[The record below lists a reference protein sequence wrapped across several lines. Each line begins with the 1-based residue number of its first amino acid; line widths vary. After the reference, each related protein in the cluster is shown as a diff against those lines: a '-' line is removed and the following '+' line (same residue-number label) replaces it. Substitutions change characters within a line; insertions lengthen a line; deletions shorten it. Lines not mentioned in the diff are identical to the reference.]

1 MLTPIFRLGKI
12 FEPSVIIIN
21 QTVGPLAGETI
32 MANENVAAGKNQ
44 LRKNSL
50 GVGAV
55 TFLVISAAAPLTAVA
70 GGVPISMLLGNG
82 AGIAGAFV
90 LATIIL
96 LVFAVG
102 YVAMARH
109 VANAGAFYAFA
120 ARGLG
125 GKVGGASALVA
136 ILSYNAMQIGIL
148 GLLGAASAGTFGALG
163 INLPWWAWSFIGIAI
178 VAFLGYRQV
187 ELSAKI
193 LIALV
198 ALEYLIVLIIDLAIL
213 FKGGDSGLSMA
224 PFSPSQ
230 IMSGSPAIG
239 ILFCFAAFIGFEAT
253 TIYSEEAR
261 DPHTTVPRATYY
273 SVLLIGVFYMLTAWL
288 MANGAGVDKLVP
300 TLQGLADP
308 TTFLFELAGRY
319 VGGPVPTI
327 MGFLFVSSLFAAV
340 LAFHNGVARYKYVA
354 GREGLL
360 PDSVGVTHP
369 VYQSPHVGSIIQT
382 VVAVLVVGLFAVLG
396 MDPVL
401 QLFTWLTQLG
411 TLGVLGLMAVT
422 SFSVVAFF
430 GKNAM
435 GETALSTKILP
446 TIAGVVLA
454 ALFVY
459 IFAKFGDLTGAAG
472 SLGIILPSLVIVA
485 AIIGFVLANGLASR
499 NPDKYKRL
507 GMNN

>member
-1 MLTPIFRLGKI
+1 
-12 FEPSVIIIN
+12 
-21 QTVGPLAGETI
+21 
-32 MANENVAAGKNQ
+32 MADITVAAGTNQ

-82 AGIAGAFV
+82 AGIAGSFL
-90 LATIIL
+90 LATAIL
-96 LVFAVG
+96 LIFAVG

-109 VANAGAFYAFA
+109 VSNAGAFYAFA

-125 GKVGGASALVA
+125 GKVGGASAMVA

-148 GLLGAASAGTFGALG
+148 GLLGAAASGTFAPLG
-163 INLPWWAWSFIGIAI
+163 LDFPWWVWSFVGIAI
-178 VAFLGYRQV
+178 VAVLGYRQV

-193 LIALV
+193 LMGV
-198 ALEYLIVLIIDLAIL
+198 VFLEYIIVLIIDAAIL
-213 FKGGDSGLSMA
+213 FKGGDAGLTLA
-224 PFSPSQ
+224 PFSPSAV
-230 IMSGSPAIG
+230 MSGSPAIG

-253 TIYSEEAR
+253 TIYSEEAK
-261 DPHTTVPRATYY
+261 DPHTTVPKATYY
-273 SVLLIGVFYMLTAWL
+273 SVILIGVFYMITAWL
-288 MANGAGVDKLVP
+288 MAVGEGVDKLVP
-300 TLQGLADP
+300 TLQGLKDP
-308 TTFLFELAGRY
+308 TTFLFDLAGRY

-360 PDSVGVTHP
+360 PASVGVTHP
-369 VYQSPHVGSIIQT
+369 AYQSPHVGSLIQT
-382 VVAVLVVGLFAVLG
+382 VIAVVVVGLFAALG

-430 GKNAM
+430 AANAM
-435 GETALSTKILP
+435 GETPLSTKVLP
-446 TIAGVVLA
+446 IISGVVMA
-454 ALFVY
+454 GLFVY

-485 AIIGFVLANGLASR
+485 AIVGFISANNLASSD
-499 NPDKYKRL
+499 PAKFKSL
-507 GMNN
+507 GTNR

>member
-1 MLTPIFRLGKI
+1 MVDTT
-12 FEPSVIIIN
+12 S
-21 QTVGPLAGETI
+21 
-32 MANENVAAGKNQ
+32 AAGTNQ

-82 AGIAGAFV
+82 AGIAGSFL

-96 LVFAVG
+96 IAFAVG

-109 VANAGAFYAFA
+109 ISSAGGFYAFA

-125 GKVGGASALVA
+125 GKVGGAAALIA

-148 GLLGAASAGTFGALG
+148 GLLGAASAGTFASIGLDM
-163 INLPWWAWSFIGIAI
+163 PWWVWSFIGIAFCA
-178 VAFLGYRQV
+178 VLGYRQV
-187 ELSAKI
+187 DLSAKI
-193 LIALV
+193 LMALV
-198 ALEYLIVLIIDLAIL
+198 LLEYVIVVIVDVAI
-213 FKGGDSGLSMA
+213 FVKGGDSGLSMA
-224 PFSPSQ
+224 PFSMSQ

-261 DPHTTVPRATYY
+261 DPHTTVPRATYF
-273 SVLLIGVFYMLTAWL
+273 SVILIGVFYMITAWL

-300 TLQGLADP
+300 TLQGLKDP

-319 VGGPVPTI
+319 VGEPIPTI
-327 MGFLFVSSLFAAV
+327 MGFLFVSSLFAGV

-354 GREGLL
+354 GREGIL
-360 PDSVGVTHP
+360 PASVGVTHDA
-369 VYQSPHVGSIIQT
+369 YQSPHIGSIIQT
-382 VVAVLVVGLFAVLG
+382 VFAIIVVGFFAVMG

-411 TLGVLGLMAVT
+411 TLGILGLMAIS
-422 SFSVVAFF
+422 SFAVVSFF
-430 GKNAM
+430 AQNAM
-435 GETALSTKILP
+435 GESALATKILP
-446 TIAGVVLA
+446 FITGVILA
-454 ALFVY
+454 CLFVY
-459 IFAKFGDLTGAAG
+459 IFAKFSDLTGA
-472 SLGIILPSLVIVA
+472 SSTVGIALPCLVIVA
-485 AIIGFVLANGLASR
+485 AIIGYVSAGNLQ
-499 NPDKYKRL
+499 KRDPAKFARI
-507 GMNN
+507 GSNN

>member
-1 MLTPIFRLGKI
+1 
-12 FEPSVIIIN
+12 
-21 QTVGPLAGETI
+21 
-32 MANENVAAGKNQ
+32 MADKLSATGSNQ

-50 GVGAV
+50 GVSAV
-55 TFLVISAAAPLTAVA
+55 TFLVISAAAPLVAVA

-82 AGIAGAFV
+82 AGIVGSFL
-90 LATIIL
+90 LATVIL
-96 LVFAVG
+96 IVFAVG

-109 VANAGAFYAFA
+109 VSSAGGFYAMV

-125 GKVGGASALVA
+125 GKAGGAAAMIA

-163 INLPWWAWSFIGIAI
+163 IILPWWAWSMIGIAL
-178 VAFLGYRQV
+178 VAVLGYRQV

-193 LIALV
+193 LMALV
-198 ALEYLIVLIIDLAIL
+198 ILEYIIVLIVDLAIL
-213 FKGGDSGLSMA
+213 FKGGDSGLSLA
-224 PFSPSQ
+224 PFSWSQ
-230 IMSGSPAIG
+230 VMSGSPAIG

-261 DPHTTVPRATYY
+261 EPRTTVPRATYF
-273 SVLLIGVFYMLTAWL
+273 SVLLIGLFYMFTSWL
-288 MANGAGVDKLVP
+288 MVAGEGVDKLVP
-300 TLQGLADP
+300 TLQGMQDP
-308 TTFLFELAGRY
+308 TAFLFNIAGRY
-319 VGGPVPTI
+319 VGEPVPTI
-327 MGFLFVSSLFAAV
+327 MGFLFISSLFASV

-360 PDSVGVTHP
+360 PASLGVTHDRF
-369 VYQSPHVGSIIQT
+369 QSPHVGSIIQT
-382 VVAVLVVGLFAVLG
+382 VLAIVVVGFFAIMG

-411 TLGVLGLMAVT
+411 TLGILGLMAVT

-430 GKNAM
+430 AQNSM
-435 GETALSTKILP
+435 GETALSTRILP
-446 TIAGVVLA
+446 TIAGVVMA

-472 SLGIILPSLVIVA
+472 LLGIMLPSLVIVA
-485 AIIGFVLANGLASR
+485 AVLGFLSAASLSSR
-499 NPDKYKRL
+499 DAAKFKKL
-507 GMNN
+507 GSNS

>member
-1 MLTPIFRLGKI
+1 MKQNKSRA
-12 FEPSVIIIN
+12 
-21 QTVGPLAGETI
+21 GPKKKGFSMADTI
-32 MANENVAAGKNQ
+32 SATGTNQ

-50 GVGAV
+50 GVSAV

-82 AGIAGAFV
+82 SGIAGSFL
-90 LATIIL
+90 LATAIL

-109 VANAGAFYAFA
+109 VSNAGGFYAFA

-125 GKVGGASALVA
+125 GKIGGASAMVA
-136 ILSYNAMQIGIL
+136 IFSYNAMQIGIL
-148 GLLGAASAGTFGALG
+148 GLLGAASAGTFASIGLD
-163 INLPWWAWSFIGIAI
+163 LPWWVWSFIGIAFAGI
-178 VAFLGYRQV
+178 LGYRQV

-193 LIALV
+193 LMGLV
-198 ALEYLIVLIIDLAIL
+198 ILEYLIVLIIDAAIL
-213 FKGGDSGLSMA
+213 FKGGDAGLSFA
-224 PFSPSQ
+224 PFSPTA
-230 IMSGSPAIG
+230 ILSGSPAIG

-253 TIYSEEAR
+253 TIYSEEAK
-261 DPHTTVPRATYY
+261 DPHTTVPKATYY
-273 SVLLIGVFYMLTAWL
+273 SVILIGVFYMLTSWL
-288 MANGAGVDKLVP
+288 MAVGEGVDKLVP
-300 TLQGLADP
+300 TLQGLKDP

-319 VGGPVPTI
+319 VGEPIPTI
-327 MGFLFVSSLFAAV
+327 MGFLFVSSLFAGV

-360 PDSVGVTHP
+360 PASVGVTHDQ
-369 VYQSPHVGSIIQT
+369 YQSPHVGSIIQT
-382 VVAVLVVGLFAVLG
+382 VLAIIVVGFFAVMG

-411 TLGVLGLMAVT
+411 TLGILGLMAVT

-430 GKNAM
+430 AKNAM
-435 GETALSTKILP
+435 GESALSVKILP
-446 TIAGVVLA
+446 IISGVVMA

-472 SLGIILPSLVIVA
+472 SLGVILPSLVIVA
-485 AIIGFVLANGLASR
+485 AIVGFISASNLAGRDPVKFEN
-499 NPDKYKRL
+499 L
-507 GMNN
+507 GSNT

>member
-1 MLTPIFRLGKI
+1 
-12 FEPSVIIIN
+12 
-21 QTVGPLAGETI
+21 
-32 MANENVAAGKNQ
+32 MANSTSAAGANR

-82 AGIAGAFV
+82 AGIAGAFL
-90 LATIIL
+90 LATVIL
-96 LVFAVG
+96 LAFAVG

-109 VANAGAFYAFA
+109 ISSAGGFYAFA

-125 GKVGGASALVA
+125 GKVGGATALIA

-148 GLLGAASAGTFGALG
+148 GLLGAASAGTFASIGL
-163 INLPWWAWSFIGIAI
+163 NLPWWVWSFIGIAFCA
-178 VAFLGYRQV
+178 VLGYRQV
-187 ELSAKI
+187 DLSAKI
-193 LIALV
+193 LMVLV
-198 ALEYLIVLIIDLAIL
+198 LLEYIIVLIVDVAI
-213 FKGGDSGLSMA
+213 FVQGGDSGLSMA
-224 PFSPSQ
+224 PFSVSQ

-239 ILFCFAAFIGFEAT
+239 ILFCFATFIGFEAT

-261 DPHTTVPRATYY
+261 DPHKTVPKATYI
-273 SVLLIGVFYMLTAWL
+273 SLVLIGVFYMVTAWL

-319 VGGPVPTI
+319 VGGPVPAI
-327 MGFLFVSSLFAAV
+327 MGFLFVSSLFAGV

-354 GREGLL
+354 GREGIL
-360 PDSVGVTHP
+360 PASVGVTHDAF
-369 VYQSPHVGSIIQT
+369 QSPHVGSIIQT
-382 VVAVLVVGLFAVLG
+382 VLAIIVVGFFAVMG

-411 TLGVLGLMAVT
+411 TLGILGLMAIT
-422 SFSVVAFF
+422 SFAVVAFF

-435 GETALSTKILP
+435 GETVLATKILP
-446 TIAGVVLA
+446 MITGAVLA
-454 ALFVY
+454 ILFVY
-459 IFAKFGDLTGAAG
+459 IFAKFGDLTGASG
-472 SLGIILPSLVIVA
+472 TLGIVLPSLVIVA
-485 AIIGFVLANGLASR
+485 AIAGYISAGSLQARDPAKFN
-499 NPDKYKRL
+499 DL
-507 GMNN
+507 GKNN

>member
-1 MLTPIFRLGKI
+1 M
-12 FEPSVIIIN
+12 
-21 QTVGPLAGETI
+21 ADTI
-32 MANENVAAGKNQ
+32 SAAGTNQ

-82 AGIAGAFV
+82 AGIAGSFL
-90 LATIIL
+90 LATAIL

-109 VANAGAFYAFA
+109 VSNAGGFYAFA

-125 GKVGGASALVA
+125 GKIGGASAMVA
-136 ILSYNAMQIGIL
+136 IFSYNAMQIGIL
-148 GLLGAASAGTFGALG
+148 GLLGAASAGTFASIGLD
-163 INLPWWAWSFIGIAI
+163 LPWWVWSFVGIAFAGI
-178 VAFLGYRQV
+178 LGYRQV

-193 LIALV
+193 LMGLV
-198 ALEYLIVLIIDLAIL
+198 ILEYLIVLIIDIAIL
-213 FKGGDSGLSMA
+213 LKGGDAGLSLA
-224 PFSPSQ
+224 PFTPGA
-230 IMSGSPAIG
+230 ILSGSPAIG

-253 TIYSEEAR
+253 TIYSEEAK
-261 DPHTTVPRATYY
+261 DPHTTVPKATYY
-273 SVLLIGVFYMLTAWL
+273 SVVLIGVFYMLTSWL
-288 MANGAGVDKLVP
+288 MAVGEGVDKLVP
-300 TLQGLADP
+300 TLQGLKDP
-308 TTFLFELAGRY
+308 TTFLFDLAGRY

-327 MGFLFVSSLFAAV
+327 MGFLFVSSLFAGV

-360 PDSVGVTHP
+360 PASVGVTHDK
-369 VYQSPHVGSIIQT
+369 YQSPHVGSIIQT
-382 VVAVLVVGLFAVLG
+382 VLAIIVVGFFAVMG

-411 TLGVLGLMAVT
+411 TLGILGLMAVT

-430 GKNAM
+430 AKNAM
-435 GETALSTKILP
+435 GESALSIKILP
-446 TIAGVVLA
+446 IISGVVMA

-472 SLGIILPSLVIVA
+472 SLGVILPSLVIVA
-485 AIIGFVLANGLASR
+485 AVVGFISATNLASSD
-499 NPDKYKRL
+499 PAKYKNL
-507 GMNN
+507 GSNT

>member
-1 MLTPIFRLGKI
+1 MKQNKSRA
-12 FEPSVIIIN
+12 
-21 QTVGPLAGETI
+21 GPKKEGFSMVDTI
-32 MANENVAAGKNQ
+32 SATGTNQ

-82 AGIAGAFV
+82 SGIAGSFL
-90 LATIIL
+90 LATAIL

-109 VANAGAFYAFA
+109 VSNAGGFYAFA

-125 GKVGGASALVA
+125 GKIGGASAMVA
-136 ILSYNAMQIGIL
+136 IFSYNAMQIGIL
-148 GLLGAASAGTFGALG
+148 GLLGAASAGTFASIGLD
-163 INLPWWAWSFIGIAI
+163 LPWWVWSFIGIAFAGI
-178 VAFLGYRQV
+178 LGYRQV

-193 LIALV
+193 LMGLV
-198 ALEYLIVLIIDLAIL
+198 ILEYLIVLIIDAAIL
-213 FKGGDSGLSMA
+213 FKGGDAGLSFA
-224 PFSPSQ
+224 PFSPSA
-230 IMSGSPAIG
+230 ILSGSPAIG

-253 TIYSEEAR
+253 TIYSEEAK
-261 DPHTTVPRATYY
+261 DPHTTVPKATYY
-273 SVLLIGVFYMLTAWL
+273 SVILIGVFYMLTSWL
-288 MANGAGVDKLVP
+288 MAVGEGVDKLVP
-300 TLQGLADP
+300 TLQGLKDP

-319 VGGPVPTI
+319 VGEPIPTI
-327 MGFLFVSSLFAAV
+327 MGFLFVSSLFAGA

-360 PDSVGVTHP
+360 PASVGVTHDQ
-369 VYQSPHVGSIIQT
+369 YQSPHVGSIIQT
-382 VVAVLVVGLFAVLG
+382 VLAIIVVGFFAVMG

-411 TLGVLGLMAVT
+411 TLGILGLMAVT

-430 GKNAM
+430 EKNAM
-435 GETALSTKILP
+435 GESALSVKILP
-446 TIAGVVLA
+446 IISGVVMA

-472 SLGIILPSLVIVA
+472 SLGTILPSLVIVA
-485 AIIGFVLANGLASR
+485 AIVGFISASNLAGRDPAKFEN
-499 NPDKYKRL
+499 L
-507 GMNN
+507 GSNT

>member
-1 MLTPIFRLGKI
+1 
-12 FEPSVIIIN
+12 
-21 QTVGPLAGETI
+21 
-32 MANENVAAGKNQ
+32 MANSTSAGGMNQ

-50 GVGAV
+50 GVSAV

-82 AGIAGAFV
+82 AGIAGSFALV
-90 LATIIL
+90 TAIL
-96 LVFAVG
+96 LIFAVG

-109 VANAGAFYAFA
+109 VTNAGAFYAFA

-125 GKVGGASALVA
+125 GKYGGAAALIA

-163 INLPWWAWSFIGIAI
+163 LNLPWWAWCFIFIAI
-178 VAFLGYRQV
+178 VAVLGYRQV
-187 ELSAKI
+187 DLSAKI
-193 LIALV
+193 LMVLV
-198 ALEYLIVLIIDLAIL
+198 LLEYVIVIIVDVAIFLA
-213 FKGGDSGLSMA
+213 GGDSGLSMA
-224 PFSPSQ
+224 PFSVSQ

-261 DPHTTVPRATYY
+261 DPHTTVPKATYY
-273 SVLLIGVFYMLTAWL
+273 SVVLIGVFYMITAWL

-308 TTFLFELAGRY
+308 TTFLFDLAGRY

-354 GREGLL
+354 GREGIL
-360 PDSVGVTHP
+360 PDSVGVTHDIH
-369 VYQSPHVGSIIQT
+369 QSPHVGSMIQT
-382 VVAVLVVGLFAVLG
+382 VIAVLVVGLFAVLG

-411 TLGVLGLMAVT
+411 TLGVLGLMAMT
-422 SFSVVAFF
+422 SFSVIAFF
-430 GKNAM
+430 AKDAM
-435 GETALSTKILP
+435 GESALSTKILP
-446 TIAGVVLA
+446 VISGVILA
-454 ALFVY
+454 LLFVY
-459 IFAKFGDLTGAAG
+459 IFAKFSDLTGAAG

-485 AIIGFVLANGLASR
+485 GIAGYVLAGKLHIR
-499 NPDKYKRL
+499 DPDRFGRL
-507 GMNN
+507 GSGR